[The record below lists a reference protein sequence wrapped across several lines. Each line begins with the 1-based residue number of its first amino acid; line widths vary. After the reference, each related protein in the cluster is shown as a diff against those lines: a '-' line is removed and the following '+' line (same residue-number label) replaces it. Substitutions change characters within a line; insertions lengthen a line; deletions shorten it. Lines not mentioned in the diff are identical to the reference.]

1 MARSTEQVFQDHVG
15 AFIRNNLQG
24 VMADY
29 ADDAVLMTMEGV
41 SVGKA
46 AIRDYFRNVLSMP
59 NLKLSGT
66 GEQVHGDYLLCTWT
80 GESDVARF
88 PNGVET
94 FVIRDGKIRL
104 QTVWFTM
111 IPK

>member
-1 MARSTEQVFQDHVG
+1 MARSTEQIFQDHVG
-15 AFIRNNLQG
+15 AFIRNDLQG

-46 AIRDYFRNVLSMP
+46 AIQDFFANVLSMP

-66 GEQVHGDYLLCTWT
+66 GEKVHGDFLLCTWT

-94 FVIRDGKIRL
+94 FVIHNDKIRL

-111 IPK
+111 VPK